1 MKMAG
6 YNFKQ
11 AYCNNICQK
20 DMKNKIF
27 YDFYKIQMEKNPRF
41 LHLLAMIYVRIYAKN
56 VFKIFYHC

>member
-27 YDFYKIQMEKNPRF
+27 YDFYKI
-41 LHLLAMIYVRIYAKN
+41 
-56 VFKIFYHC
+56 